1 MLNCIRILLFIIG
14 TLDDEIWQM
23 DVEMAFLNGYL
34 MESIYM
40 KQSEGFKAKDKE
52 QKVYKMLKF
61 IYELKYSSRS

>member
-1 MLNCIRILLFIIG
+1 
-14 TLDDEIWQM
+14 M